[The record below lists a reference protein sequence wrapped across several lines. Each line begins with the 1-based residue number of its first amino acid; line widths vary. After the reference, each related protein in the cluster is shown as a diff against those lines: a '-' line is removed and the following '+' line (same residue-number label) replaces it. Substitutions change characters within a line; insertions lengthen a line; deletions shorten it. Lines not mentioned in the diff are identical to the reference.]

1 MMPST
6 SGQIDRTD
14 EQAPPKLSLGLLLV
28 AVTSSLLASTCCLF
42 PLLLVLLGITGAW
55 MVHLTVLKPWVPLLT
70 VIALVALV
78 GSGYLLFRPVTS
90 CTLPDDVSNDVS
102 NNVSSAVSGA
112 VSGDACVDSRR
123 VAQRIYLVSGMLVS
137 GLLLFPIVAPIFY

>member
-1 MMPST
+1 
-6 SGQIDRTD
+6 
-14 EQAPPKLSLGLLLV
+14 
-28 AVTSSLLASTCCLF
+28 
-42 PLLLVLLGITGAW
+42 

-70 VIALVALV
+70 VIAVVALV

-90 CTLPDDVSNDVS
+90 CTVPDDVS

-123 VAQRIYLVSGMLVS
+123 VAQRIYLVSGLLVS
-137 GLLLFPIVAPIFY
+137 GLLLFPVVAPIFY

>member
-6 SGQIDRTD
+6 SSQVDSPN
-14 EQAPPKLSLGLLLV
+14 EQAPRKLSLGLLMV

-42 PLLLVLLGITGAW
+42 PLALVLLGITGAW
-55 MVHLTVLKPWVPLLT
+55 MVQLSVLKPWVPLLT
-70 VIALVALV
+70 AIAVVALV

-90 CTLPDDVSNDVS
+90 CTVPDDISND
-102 NNVSSAVSGA
+102 

-123 VAQRIYLVSGMLVS
+123 IAQRIYLISGLLVS
-137 GLLLFPIVAPIFY
+137 ALLLFPLIAPIFY

>member
-6 SGQIDRTD
+6 SGQIDSTD
-14 EQAPPKLSLGLLLV
+14 ERAPPKLSLGLLLV

-42 PLLLVLLGITGAW
+42 PLVLVLLGITGAW

-70 VIALVALV
+70 VIAVVALV

-90 CTLPDDVSNDVS
+90 CTVPDDVS
-102 NNVSSAVSGA
+102 NNVSIAVSGA

-123 VAQRIYLVSGMLVS
+123 VAQRIYLVSGLLVS
-137 GLLLFPIVAPIFY
+137 GLLLFPVVAPIFY

>member
-6 SGQIDRTD
+6 SGQFDRTD

-42 PLLLVLLGITGAW
+42 PLVLVLLGITGAW

-70 VIALVALV
+70 VIAVAALV

-90 CTLPDDVSNDVS
+90 CTVPDDVS

-123 VAQRIYLVSGMLVS
+123 VAQRIYLVSGLLVS
-137 GLLLFPIVAPIFY
+137 GLLLFPVVAPIFY

>member
-6 SGQIDRTD
+6 SGQIDSTD

-42 PLLLVLLGITGAW
+42 PLVLVLLGITGAW

-90 CTLPDDVSNDVS
+90 CTVPDDVS

-123 VAQRIYLVSGMLVS
+123 VAQRIYLVSGLLVS
-137 GLLLFPIVAPIFY
+137 GLLLFPVVAPIFY